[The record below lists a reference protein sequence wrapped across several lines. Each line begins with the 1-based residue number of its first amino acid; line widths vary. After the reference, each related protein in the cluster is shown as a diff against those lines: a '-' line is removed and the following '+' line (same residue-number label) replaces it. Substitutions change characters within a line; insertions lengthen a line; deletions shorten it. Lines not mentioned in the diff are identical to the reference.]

1 MRRALLLTLV
11 MAVLGGFAPA
21 VQRIVQAQGKA
32 GDLDGFMEQ
41 VLARRDDNWKKL
53 KQYILDEKE
62 RIELR
67 GPSEALVWGQQHEYT
82 WFVREGYFIRSP
94 VRFNGVA
101 ISESERQKAE
111 DAFLKRAKSREAPS
125 DSGEAPTA
133 APTDIQG
140 LLSQTREPQFIQ
152 SAYFLQFKFEPGHYA
167 LVGREKLDSRDVL
180 KIEYY
185 PEHMFSDDPKTRTE
199 RRVRQAADK
208 PPSGQKPDEKFE
220 DQVQRLMNKV
230 SRVTLWIEPEQH
242 QIVKFTFEN
251 AGLDFLPAAWLA
263 RVIDLRASMAMSE
276 AFPGIWLP
284 KRVDTTGS
292 LMLAVGRVDIRY
304 GLDYTNY
311 REATVTTKIRSG
323 AVR

>member
-1 MRRALLLTLV
+1 MRRAVLTILV
-11 MAVLGGFAPA
+11 AVVLGGVDPPA
-21 VQRIVQAQGKA
+21 QRSVLAQGKA
-32 GDLDGFMEQ
+32 GDLDSFMEQ

-62 RIELR
+62 RVELR

-111 DAFLKRAKSREAPS
+111 DDFLRRAKSREAPS
-125 DSGEAPTA
+125 DPAAAPTA

-140 LLSQTREPQFIQ
+140 LLTQTREPQFIQ

-167 LVGREKLDSRDVL
+167 LVGREKLDNRDVL

-199 RRVRQAADK
+199 RRVRHAADK
-208 PPSGQKPDEKFE
+208 PPSGEKADEKFE

-263 RVIDLRASMAMSE
+263 KVINLRASMVMSE

-284 KRVDTTGS
+284 RRVDTTGS
-292 LMLAVGRVDIRY
+292 LMLAVGRVDIQY
-304 GLDYTNY
+304 GLDYSGY